1 MSGNSEQDTMDRFA
15 GEPLAGFLQKP
26 FELAV
31 LRTTLQ
37 SFRAQPS

>member
-1 MSGNSEQDTMDRFA
+1 MSGNSEQDTMDQFA
-15 GEPLAGFLQKP
+15 GEPLADFLQKP
-26 FELAV
+26 FELTA